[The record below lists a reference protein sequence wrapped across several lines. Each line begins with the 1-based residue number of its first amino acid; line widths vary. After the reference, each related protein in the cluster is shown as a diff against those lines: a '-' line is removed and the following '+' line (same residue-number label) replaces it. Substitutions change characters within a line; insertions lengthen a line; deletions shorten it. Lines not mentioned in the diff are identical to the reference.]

1 MSNDNFN
8 KIVDDMKNQKSRQDA
23 QDYLMKQL
31 KPDQSKRL
39 QEVLSDKNAMEQLL
53 STPQA
58 QALLKKFTEGKN
70 GGFTRTFIVNK

>member
-70 GGFTRTFIVNK
+70 G

>member
-1 MSNDNFN
+1 MNNDNFN
-8 KIVDDMKNQKSRQDA
+8 KILDDMRNQKSKKDA

-39 QEVLSDKNAMEQLL
+39 KELLSDKNAMEQML

-58 QALLKKFTEGKN
+58 QELLKKFTEGNN
-70 GGFTRTFIVNK
+70 G

>member
-1 MSNDNFN
+1 MSNENFN
-8 KIVDDMKNQKSRQDA
+8 KIVDNMKNQKSRQDA

-39 QEVLSDKNAMEQLL
+39 QELLSDKTAMEQLL

-58 QALLKKFTEGKN
+58 QELLKKFTEGKN
-70 GGFTRTFIVNK
+70 G